1 MEIIRNGKAKLN
13 RTLDGKGRVIL
24 PGDLRESAHFAPD
37 EPVAV
42 SLITI
47 RDFDGLQLNKDTQ
60 AFLITRQCDEDPEE
74 DDGRECGWGHRDAKK
89 RRAKNGIHSDGRADR
104 GA

>member
-1 MEIIRNGKAKLN
+1 MEIIGNGRAKLN

-24 PGDLRESAHFAPD
+24 PGDLRESARFAPD

-42 SLITI
+42 TLVRFRNT
-47 RDFDGLQLNKDTQ
+47 GGKEVHG
-60 AFLITRQCDEDPEE
+60 FLITRQCDEDPEE
-74 DDGRECGWGHRDAKK
+74 DDGRECGWGSRDAKK
-89 RRAKNGIHSDGRADR
+89 RRAKNGIHSDGRAAGDPDR

>member
-1 MEIIRNGKAKLN
+1 MEVINSAQAKLN

-37 EPVAV
+37 EPVTV

-47 RDFDGLQLNKDTQ
+47 REFDGMQLRKETQ
-60 AFLITRQCDEDPEE
+60 AFLITRQCDGDPDPEE
-74 DDGRECGWGHRDAKK
+74 NDGRECGWGNRTTKK
-89 RRAKNGIHSDGRADR
+89 NRRKEQDGS
-104 GA
+104 